1 MLLFLFLLLSFL
13 QVGFLGI
20 GGNASA
26 QALLEHEVITLHHW
40 LTPGQMADLMAF
52 CRILPGGTG
61 INTAI
66 LASTLAASSQFGFLG
81 TLSAS
86 IVSLVGLAVPSTI
99 WTAFYTTLQEKEQY
113 KRFFDCAM
121 VVLRPL
127 VPGLI
132 AAAAIMLIRTD
143 TFGSPSTDMWE
154 VGISA
159 FLFIATLIGV
169 GYYRINAL
177 FMIVLCGL
185 AGCLLY

>member
-40 LTPGQMADLMAF
+40 LTPAQMADLMAF

-61 INTAI
+61 INTAT
-66 LASTLAASSQFGFLG
+66 LASTLAASSQFGFWG